1 MIMNNVKITKGTII
15 RTIALAVV
23 LFNLLLKA
31 LGKPLIEYDEGTVMH
46 WLEYII
52 EIAVILV
59 TFWKNNSF
67 SPEAIKADNFLQN
80 LRASKYETEFNY
92 ADINISEE
100 YVDEELI
107 LESEEE

>member
-1 MIMNNVKITKGTII
+1 MKISKGTII

-23 LFNLLLKA
+23 ILNMILKA
-31 LGKPLIEYDEGTVMH
+31 LGKPLIDYDEGTVMY

-67 SPEAIKADNFLQN
+67 SEYAIKADEFLKQ
-80 LRASKYETEFNY
+80 LKSETEG
-92 ADINISEE
+92 DVE
-100 YVDEELI
+100 
-107 LESEEE
+107 